1 MMTPTL
7 GQKQSIF
14 NKSSHTRFMPP
25 NRHSEEDLKTTD
37 QGLVD
42 SDSSDSL
49 KKDGDSFHR

>member
-1 MMTPTL
+1 MTTPTL
-7 GQKQSIF
+7 GQKQNIF
-14 NKSSHTRFMPP
+14 NKSSHSRFLSS

-42 SDSSDSL
+42 SDSNDSL